1 MSGPETDHGSTAGAG
16 APLWG
21 RILVVITE
29 DWFALS
35 HFRPL
40 LARLRALSR
49 EVVVATN
56 SSGRLAEIE
65 ALGVRTV
72 AFDMS
77 RGSFNPLQQST
88 VARRLAA
95 LIDAL
100 RPDVVHAISL
110 QPMLLASLAQRR
122 AHRKPRATVLHITG
136 LGYIAASRSPKA
148 RLVRFATFFMMRASL
163 SQSRVWLLAE
173 NPDDIAFAV
182 ERGVG
187 ASRYSTI
194 IPGAGVDATEF
205 TALAPPSNPVP
216 CAAYIGRLVR
226 SKGVETLVEA
236 HRIVIERGGKL
247 DLMICGAPDPANP
260 DAVSSATL
268 ENWRD
273 RPGITLPGH
282 ISDVRTVWA
291 VADIAAVPT
300 LGGEGIPRA
309 LLEAAACARPIV
321 ASNVSGC
328 RHFVREGVDG
338 FLVEPGD
345 AEQLADA
352 LERLRTNEALRVAQ
366 GIAARERFLS
376 GYTIQAVGDAVREAY
391 VGLTRLCH

>member
-1 MSGPETDHGSTAGAG
+1 MSGLQTADGSTAGAR
-16 APLWG
+16 APLCE

-40 LARLRALSR
+40 LTQLRALSR

-65 ALGVRTV
+65 ALGVRAI
-72 AFDMS
+72 AFDMK

-95 LIDAL
+95 LIDTV

-110 QPMLLASLAQRR
+110 QPILLASLAQRR
-122 AHRKPRATVLHITG
+122 ARHRPRATVLHITG
-136 LGYIAASRSPKA
+136 LGYIAASQSLKA
-148 RLVRFATFFMMRASL
+148 RLVRFATFFMIRASL

-187 ASRYSTI
+187 ASRHSTI
-194 IPGAGVDATEF
+194 VPGAGVDAEEF
-205 TALAPPSNPVP
+205 VALAPPNNPVP

-226 SKGVETLVEA
+226 SKGIETLVEA
-236 HRIVIERGGKL
+236 HRIVTKRGGKL
-247 DLMICGAPDPANP
+247 DIMICGAPDPANP
-260 DAVSSATL
+260 DAVSSGTL
-268 ENWRD
+268 ADWRD

-291 VADIAAVPT
+291 AADIAAVPT

-338 FLVEPGD
+338 FLVPPGD
-345 AEQLADA
+345 PVQLADA
-352 LERLRTNEALRVAQ
+352 LQTLSTSKALRVEQ
-366 GIAARERFLS
+366 GAAARERFLS

-391 VGLTRLCH
+391 QGLTLLCR